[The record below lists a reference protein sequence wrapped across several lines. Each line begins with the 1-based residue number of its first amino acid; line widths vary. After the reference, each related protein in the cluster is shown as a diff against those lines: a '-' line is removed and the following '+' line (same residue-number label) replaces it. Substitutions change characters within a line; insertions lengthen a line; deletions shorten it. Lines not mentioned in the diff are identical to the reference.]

1 MEGGMTFDDRWLHNC
16 PACKA
21 LFFGDPEKRV
31 FCSRKCLD
39 EHNEKQAVN
48 KLIRKL
54 KEGKL

>member
-1 MEGGMTFDDRWLHNC
+1 MTFDDRWLHNC